1 MESNQ
6 SITAEY
12 FQITKEY
19 QKKYGKNTILLM
31 QVGAFFEVYGLKN
44 VQTGEVKGSEI
55 VDFSQVCQ
63 LNVSEKKA
71 YVNGDVIVMA
81 GFRDYTLEK
90 YIQKLSENGYTA
102 VVYVQEKDGKN
113 VTRKFHSVYSAGTYI
128 AYDNDSSPQQSNNI
142 MCIWIEKY
150 KPFVQTMN
158 ENIVCGIST
167 ANIFT
172 GKSTIFEYQI
182 PFYDNPTTFDE
193 LERYVSTYGPSEI
206 LFISPF
212 DERMTER
219 VIQYTGMHTTHIHK
233 YYTNPECENL
243 SKNADI
249 LKNCSQQKY
258 IQHILTTFFGE
269 ESYQLCNEFNNH
281 EVATQSF
288 CYLLHFIQEHNPNLV
303 RKIEQPVFNNT
314 SSRMI
319 LANHTLKQL
328 NIINE
333 SVEKHGKYS
342 SVLSFLNKCC
352 TPMGKREFK
361 IQLTNPNFDCEWL
374 NQEYE
379 MTALLLNESNVHFI
393 PLFRKQLVQIRD
405 IEKICRQ
412 LVLNKI
418 YPSSIYHLYQ
428 SIGIIQQLYVC
439 LLESPEFN
447 QYFEKS
453 LKKGNLGSQ
462 FSQIQEFI
470 NQKIILEV
478 CKDIQSVQT
487 FDQNF
492 IQKGVSLKLDE
503 IIEKYETS
511 LNTFHMI
518 RDKLNGLIRNYENS
532 PETDYIKIHET
543 DKSGFS
549 FQITKKRGLTLKT
562 ILSKLSGPIQIT
574 EQIQIAPKDI
584 SLKNASTTN
593 DEIEIPI
600 LHKICKD
607 IFIFKEVIH
616 LEIAIAYNDFLKDL
630 ESNWLFALENMAT
643 YVAKMDI
650 LQTKAY
656 IAMEYK
662 YTRPVIVNDPTHSS
676 SFVEAY
682 ELRHCLI
689 EHIQQNE
696 IYVPNDIIL
705 GESVNTK
712 KGVLLYGTNAVG
724 KTSLIRALGISII
737 MAQSGLYVPCSK
749 FVYKPYTAIYSRI
762 LGNDNLFKGLST
774 FAVEMSELR
783 MILRGA
789 DENSLILG
797 DELCSGTETESALS
811 IFMAGLMHLHEKR
824 SSYIFATHFH
834 EILHYD
840 ELRTINTLSVKHMA
854 VEFDRE
860 HDCLIY
866 DRKLRDGPGNKMY
879 GLEVCKSLYLP
890 DDFLENAYS
899 IRNKY
904 YPVNQGEL
912 AHGPSTYNAK
922 KIRGICEIC
931 KLEMGEE
938 VHHLSP
944 QKDAD
949 ENGFIGSFHK
959 NHLANLLTVC
969 EKCHHQLHSKSS
981 NKIVRKKSTK
991 GYIVKAEN
999 G

>member
-63 LNVSEKKA
+63 LNVSEKKV

-128 AYDNDSSPQQSNNI
+128 AYDNDSSPQPTNNI

-206 LFISPF
+206 IFISPF

-269 ESYQLCNEFNNH
+269 ESYQVCNEFNNH

-303 RKIEQPVFNNT
+303 RKIEQPTFNNT

-333 SVEKHGKYS
+333 SGEKHGKYS

-453 LKKGNLGSQ
+453 LKNGNLGSQ

-470 NQKIILEV
+470 NQKLILEV

-503 IIEKYETS
+503 MIEKYETS
-511 LNTFHMI
+511 LKTFHMI

-600 LHKICKD
+600 LHKLCKD
-607 IFIFKEVIH
+607 IFIFKEVIN

-630 ESNWLFALENMAT
+630 ESNWLFALENIAT

-705 GESVNTK
+705 GESA
-712 KGVLLYGTNAVG
+712 KGILLYGTNAVG

-840 ELRTINTLSVKHMA
+840 ELRTINTLAIKHMA

-938 VHHLSP
+938 VHHLRP

-969 EKCHHQLHSKSS
+969 EKCHDQLHSKSS

>member
-269 ESYQLCNEFNNH
+269 ESYQVCNEFNNH

-303 RKIEQPVFNNT
+303 RKIEQPTFNNT

-333 SVEKHGKYS
+333 SGEKHGKYS

-503 IIEKYETS
+503 MIEKYETS

-783 MILRGA
+783 MILRSA

-944 QKDAD
+944 QKEAD

-969 EKCHHQLHSKSS
+969 EKCHDQLHSKSS

>member
-63 LNVSEKKA
+63 LNVSEKKV

-128 AYDNDSSPQQSNNI
+128 AYDNDSSPQPTNNI

-206 LFISPF
+206 IFISPF

-269 ESYQLCNEFNNH
+269 ESYQICNEFNNH

-303 RKIEQPVFNNT
+303 RKIEQPTFNNT

-333 SVEKHGKYS
+333 SGEKHGKYS

-453 LKKGNLGSQ
+453 LKNGNLGSQ

-470 NQKIILEV
+470 NQKLILEV

-503 IIEKYETS
+503 MIEKYETS
-511 LNTFHMI
+511 LKTFHMI

-600 LHKICKD
+600 LHKLCKD
-607 IFIFKEVIH
+607 IFIFKEVIN

-630 ESNWLFALENMAT
+630 ESNWLFALENIAT

-705 GESVNTK
+705 GESA
-712 KGVLLYGTNAVG
+712 KGILLYGTNAVG

-840 ELRTINTLSVKHMA
+840 ELRTINTLAIKHMA

-938 VHHLSP
+938 VHHLRP

-969 EKCHHQLHSKSS
+969 EKCHDQLHSKSS

>member
-19 QKKYGKNTILLM
+19 QQKYGKNTILLM

-44 VQTGEVKGSEI
+44 QQTGEVKYSEI
-55 VDFSQVCQ
+55 MDFSQVCQ

-90 YIQKLSENGYTA
+90 YIQKLSENGYTS

-128 AYDNDSSPQQSNNI
+128 AYDNDSSPQPTNNI

-150 KPFVQTMN
+150 KALSQTMN

-206 LFISPF
+206 IFISPF
-212 DERMTER
+212 DERMTDR

-233 YYTNPECENL
+233 YYTNLECENL
-243 SKNADI
+243 SKNVDI

-269 ESYQLCNEFNNH
+269 ESYQICNEFNHH
-281 EVATQSF
+281 ELATQSF
-288 CYLLHFIQEHNPNLV
+288 CYLLNFIQQHNPNLV
-303 RKIEQPVFNNT
+303 RQIEQPTFNNT

-333 SVEKHGKYS
+333 SGEKHGKYS

-374 NQEYE
+374 NTEYE
-379 MTALLLNESNVHFI
+379 MTALLLNDSNVHFI
-393 PLFRKQLVQIRD
+393 SLFRKQLVQIRD

-428 SIGIIQQLYVC
+428 SIGIIEQLYVC
-439 LLESPEFN
+439 LIESPEFN

-453 LKKGNLGSQ
+453 LKKSNLGSQ

-503 IIEKYETS
+503 MIEKYETS
-511 LNTFHMI
+511 LKTFHMI

-562 ILSKLSGPIQIT
+562 ILSKLSEPIQIT

-600 LHKICKD
+600 LHKLCKD
-607 IFIFKEVIH
+607 IFIFKEVIN

-630 ESNWLFALENMAT
+630 ESNWLFSLENMAT

-662 YTRPVIVNDPTHSS
+662 YTRPVILNEDPDSG

-705 GESVNTK
+705 GESTK
-712 KGVLLYGTNAVG
+712 GILLYGTNAVG

-840 ELRTINTLSVKHMA
+840 ELRTINTLAVKHMS

-912 AHGPSTYNAK
+912 AHGTSIYNAK
-922 KIRGICEIC
+922 KIRGICEVC
-931 KLEMGEE
+931 KLEIGEE
-938 VHHLSP
+938 IHHLSP

-949 ENGFIGSFHK
+949 ENGFIGTFHK
-959 NHLANLLTVC
+959 NHPANLLTVC
-969 EKCHHQLHSKSS
+969 EKCHNQLHSKSS

>member
-19 QKKYGKNTILLM
+19 QQKYGKNTILLM

-44 VQTGEVKGSEI
+44 QQTGEVKYSEI
-55 VDFSQVCQ
+55 MDFSQVCQ

-90 YIQKLSENGYTA
+90 YIQKLSENGYTS

-212 DERMTER
+212 DERMTDR

-233 YYTNPECENL
+233 YYTNLECENL
-243 SKNADI
+243 SKNVDI

-269 ESYQLCNEFNNH
+269 ESYQICNEFNHH

-288 CYLLHFIQEHNPNLV
+288 CYLLNFIQEHNPNLV
-303 RKIEQPVFNNT
+303 RQIEQPTFNNT

-333 SVEKHGKYS
+333 SGEKHGKYS

-374 NQEYE
+374 NKEYE
-379 MTALLLNESNVHFI
+379 MTALLLNDSNVHFI
-393 PLFRKQLVQIRD
+393 SLFRKQLVQIRD

-428 SIGIIQQLYVC
+428 SIGIIEQLYVC
-439 LLESPEFN
+439 LIESPEFN

-503 IIEKYETS
+503 MIEKYETS
-511 LNTFHMI
+511 LKTFHMI

-584 SLKNASTTN
+584 SIKNASTTN

-600 LHKICKD
+600 LHKLCKD
-607 IFIFKEVIH
+607 IFIFKEVIN

-630 ESNWLFALENMAT
+630 ESNWLFTLENMAT

-662 YTRPVIVNDPTHSS
+662 YTRPVILNEDPDSG

-705 GESVNTK
+705 GESTK
-712 KGVLLYGTNAVG
+712 GILLYGTNAVG

-840 ELRTINTLSVKHMA
+840 ELRTINTLAIKHMS

-860 HDCLIY
+860 NDCLIY

-912 AHGPSTYNAK
+912 AHGQSIYNAR
-922 KIRGICEIC
+922 KIRGICEVC
-931 KLEMGEE
+931 KLEIGEE
-938 VHHLSP
+938 IHHLSP

-949 ENGFIGSFHK
+949 ENGFIGTFHK
-959 NHLANLLTVC
+959 NHPANLLTVC
-969 EKCHHQLHSKSS
+969 EKCHDQLHSKSS

>member
-63 LNVSEKKA
+63 LNVSEKKV

-90 YIQKLSENGYTA
+90 YIQKLTENGYTA

-128 AYDNDSSPQQSNNI
+128 AYDNDSSPQPTNNI

-206 LFISPF
+206 IFISPF

-269 ESYQLCNEFNNH
+269 ESYQVCNEFNNH

-303 RKIEQPVFNNT
+303 RKIEQPTFNNT

-333 SVEKHGKYS
+333 SGEKHGKYS

-379 MTALLLNESNVHFI
+379 MTALLLNESNLHFI

-447 QYFEKS
+447 QYFEKY

-470 NQKIILEV
+470 NQKLILEV

-503 IIEKYETS
+503 MIEKYETS
-511 LNTFHMI
+511 LKTFHMI

-600 LHKICKD
+600 LHKLCKD
-607 IFIFKEVIH
+607 IFIFKEVIN

-630 ESNWLFALENMAT
+630 ESNWLFALENIAT

-705 GESVNTK
+705 GESA
-712 KGVLLYGTNAVG
+712 KGILLYGTNAVG

-840 ELRTINTLSVKHMA
+840 ELRTINTLAIKHMA

-866 DRKLRDGPGNKMY
+866 DRKLRYGPGNKMY

-969 EKCHHQLHSKSS
+969 EKCHDQLHSKSS